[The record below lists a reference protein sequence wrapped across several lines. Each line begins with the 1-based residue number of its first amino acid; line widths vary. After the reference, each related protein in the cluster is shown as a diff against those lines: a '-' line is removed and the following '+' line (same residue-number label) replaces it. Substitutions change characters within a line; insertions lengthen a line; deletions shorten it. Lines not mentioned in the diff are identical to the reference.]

1 MDPIKFYNSFTGLTE
16 EFKPVNKPFL
26 VSMYTCG
33 PTVYFFT
40 HIGHIRTYIF
50 EDILKKVLIQNGFLV
65 EHVMNTTDIG
75 HLTSDGDTG
84 EDKIE
89 RQAKKENK
97 SVYQITSFYTKDFL
111 WNLKQLN
118 IVYPNILAPASHYIK
133 EQIELIKKLE
143 VKGYTYKTDDGIY
156 FDTAKIEDYKNI
168 FNQNKTDL
176 RSDERIENVL
186 NKKNSTDFALWK
198 FSPKD
203 EKRQMEWTSPWGI
216 GFPGWHTECVAM
228 AMKHL
233 GNYIDI
239 HCGGVDHIPVHH
251 PNEIAQAKAL
261 TGKPLAKYWLHIG
274 FLLKNSEKM
283 SKSTGNFLRIIDLID
298 QNISP
303 LAYRLFVL
311 NTYYR
316 KTADYSIEAIN
327 SSNQALKNL
336 YLFAE
341 KIKALKWLKV
351 THKLKFTNTK
361 INDQALR
368 KYYTD
373 FMNALNDDL
382 NTPKAIEIVWNMISD
397 INKNLY
403 NFNPNSILKILN
415 KMDLIL
421 SLDIVNHQTAKI
433 PWKIK
438 LLAQKRLTLKKQKKF
453 EFADKI
459 RDQITHLG
467 YQINDYQTFYTI
479 SKIK

>member
-1 MDPIKFYNSFTGLTE
+1 MVPIKFYNSFTGTIE
-16 EFKPVNKPFL
+16 EFKPANKPFL

-50 EDILKKVLIQNGFLV
+50 EDILKKILLQNGFLV

-97 SVYQITSFYTKDFL
+97 SVYQIVNFYTKDFL

-118 IVYPNILAPASHYIK
+118 ISQPNILAPASHYIK

-143 VKGYTYKTDDGIY
+143 AKGYTYKTDDGIY
-156 FDTAKIEDYKNI
+156 FDTSKIEDYKTL

-176 RSDERIENVL
+176 RSDERIENIL

-203 EKRQMEWTSPWGI
+203 EQRQMEWNSPWGI

-251 PNEIAQAKAL
+251 PNEIAQAKAI
-261 TGKPLAKYWLHIG
+261 TGKYLAKYWIHFG

-283 SKSTGNFLRIIDLID
+283 SKSTGNFARLIDLVN
-298 QNISP
+298 QNINP

-327 SSNQALKNL
+327 SSNNALKTL
-336 YLFAE
+336 YLFSE
-341 KIKALKWLKV
+341 KIKALKQLKLFG
-351 THKLKFTNTK
+351 KIKFTNTK
-361 INDQALR
+361 TNDPTLE
-368 KYYTD
+368 KYYED

-382 NTPKAIEIVWNMISD
+382 NTPKALEIVWNMISD
-397 INKNLY
+397 VNKNLY

-415 KMDLIL
+415 KMDFIL
-421 SLDIVNHQTAKI
+421 SLDITKHKVSKVPI
-433 PWKIK
+433 KVK
-438 LLAQKRLTLKKQKKF
+438 LLARKRFNLKKQKKF
-453 EFADKI
+453 ELADKI
-459 RDQITHLG
+459 RDQITSLG
-467 YQINDYQTFYTI
+467 FKINDYQTFYTI
-479 SKIK
+479 NKN